1 MRTTYTVGGEV
12 TKSKDTLILCFSI
25 RKLQFLWTVV
35 FGTDTIAETLALP
48 TIKNIGRKNEKEIS
62 NTTKK
67 LQLYLSRAGGRL
79 FVYGNA
85 N

>member
-1 MRTTYTVGGEV
+1 M
-12 TKSKDTLILCFSI
+12 
-25 RKLQFLWTVV
+25 VV
-35 FGTDTIAETLALP
+35 FGTDMIAETLALP
-48 TIKNIGRKNEKEIS
+48 TIKNIGKKNEKEIS

-67 LQLYLSRAGGRL
+67 LPLYLSRAGGQL